1 MKKRLFI
8 AINLPEDV
16 KDKIEAALEN
26 IRYGFTNDVRFL
38 PRDNWHITVTFLGD
52 QLDESL
58 PAIVKSMKE
67 AVSSFRQPV
76 IKFTDI
82 DYGPKSRPPRM
93 IWLNGAVESAKDLAV
108 LKRNLDDG
116 LVENGVIFK
125 KERRHFNIHITLA
138 RFSFSKDLP
147 AIKSDFK
154 TSFRAKS
161 LDLMESRL
169 SRSGAEYDLLQSTA
183 FKL

>member
-16 KDKIEAALEN
+16 KDKIEKAVEE
-26 IRYGFTNDVRFL
+26 IRYKFINDVRFL
-38 PRDNWHITVTFLGD
+38 SRDNWHITITFLGD
-52 QLDESL
+52 QDDKSL
-58 PAIVKSMKE
+58 PAIIQSMKG
-67 AVSSFRQPV
+67 ATSGFQQP
-76 IKFTDI
+76 IIRFADI
-82 DYGPKSRPPRM
+82 DYGPKGKPPRM
-93 IWLNGAVESAKDLAV
+93 IWLNGAAESAKDLDV

-138 RFSFSKDLP
+138 RFSFSEDLP
-147 AIKSDFK
+147 VIKSDFK
-154 TSFRAKS
+154 TSFQAKS
-161 LDLMESRL
+161 LDMMESRFL
-169 SRSGAEYDLLQSTA
+169 RSGAEYNLLQTMA